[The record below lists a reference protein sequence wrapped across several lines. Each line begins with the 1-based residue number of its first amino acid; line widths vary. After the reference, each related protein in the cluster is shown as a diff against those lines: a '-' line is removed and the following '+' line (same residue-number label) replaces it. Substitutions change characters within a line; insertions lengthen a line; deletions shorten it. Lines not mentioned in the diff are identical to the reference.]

1 MTINLE
7 SYPSPDV
14 IETVEFERILA
25 DLQDE
30 LIRLFPAIGPTL
42 ALESALSNKLLQV
55 AAYRE
60 ILFRARVNDAAR
72 ANLLA
77 FATGAD
83 LEHLAAFYDVERLE
97 GEDDEAFRSRTVLAI
112 QARSPAGGANWYKAA
127 ARRADV
133 RIRDVAVYRED
144 FWPIIHVAILSREN
158 DGIPDAAMLDA
169 VRAIVTSDDVRPLND
184 TVVVEAAVQNRTNV
198 EANVWLL
205 PSAPLADLTP
215 LQDALRKAWTTETG
229 IGFDLV
235 PSWVEARLHMAG
247 VQRVEM
253 LSPSVPLVAAP
264 GTAIAIGE
272 IKLNY
277 MGRDY

>member
-14 IETVEFERILA
+14 IELIEFEQILA
-25 DLQDE
+25 DMQDE
-30 LIRLFPAIGPTL
+30 LIRLFPAIEPTF

-55 AAYRE
+55 AAFRE

-83 LEHLAAFYDVERLE
+83 LEHLAAFYDVEKLE

-169 VRAIVTSDDVRPLND
+169 VRTIVTSDDVRPLND
-184 TVVVEAAVQNRTNV
+184 TVVVEAAVQNRTDI

-253 LSPSVPLVAAP
+253 LSPSAPLVAAP

>member
-14 IETVEFERILA
+14 IETVAFEQILA
-25 DLQDE
+25 DMQDE
-30 LIRLFPAIGPTL
+30 LTRLFPAIAPTL
-42 ALESALSNKLLQV
+42 ALESALANKLLQV
-55 AAYRE
+55 ASFRE
-60 ILFRARVNDAAR
+60 MLFRARVNDAAR

-77 FATGAD
+77 FANNAD
-83 LEHLAAFYDVERLE
+83 LDHLASFYDVVRLV
-97 GEDDEAFRSRTVLAI
+97 GEDDEALRSRTILAI

-133 RIRDVAVYRED
+133 RIRDVAVYREE
-144 FWPIIHVAILSREN
+144 FWPIVHVAVLSREN
-158 DGIPDAAMLDA
+158 DGIPDQAMLDA
-169 VRAIVTSDDVRPLND
+169 VREIVTSDEVRPLND
-184 TVVVEAAVQNRTNV
+184 TVIVEAAVQNRTDI

-205 PSAPLADLTP
+205 PSAPLADMVP
-215 LQDALRKAWTTETG
+215 LQDALRKAWEIETG

-235 PSWVEARLHMAG
+235 PSWIEARLHISG

-253 LSPSVPLVAAP
+253 VNPVSPLVAEP

>member
-14 IETVEFERILA
+14 IETVAFEQILA
-25 DLQDE
+25 DMQDE
-30 LIRLFPAIGPTL
+30 LTRLFPAIAPTL
-42 ALESALSNKLLQV
+42 ALESALANKLLQV
-55 AAYRE
+55 ASFRE
-60 ILFRARVNDAAR
+60 MLFRARVNDAAR

-77 FATGAD
+77 FANNAD
-83 LEHLAAFYDVERLE
+83 LDHLASFYDVVRLE
-97 GEDDEAFRSRTVLAI
+97 GEDDEALRSRTILAI

-133 RIRDVAVYRED
+133 RIRDVAVYREE
-144 FWPIIHVAILSREN
+144 FWPIVHVAVLSREN
-158 DGIPDAAMLDA
+158 DGIPDQAMLDA
-169 VRAIVTSDDVRPLND
+169 VREIVTSDEVRPLND
-184 TVVVEAAVQNRTNV
+184 TVIVEAAVQNRTDI

-205 PSAPLADLTP
+205 PSAPLADMVP
-215 LQDALRKAWTTETG
+215 LQDALRKAWETETG

-235 PSWVEARLHMAG
+235 PSWIEARLHISG

-253 LSPSVPLVAAP
+253 VNPVSPLIAEP

>member
-14 IETVEFERILA
+14 IEAISFEQILA
-25 DLQDE
+25 EMQAE
-30 LIRLFPAIGPTL
+30 LIRIFPAIEPTL
-42 ALESALSNKLLQV
+42 ALESALANKLLQV
-55 AAYRE
+55 ADYRE
-60 ILFRARVNDAAR
+60 LLVRARINDAAK

-77 FATGAD
+77 FALGAD
-83 LEHLAAFYDVERLE
+83 LDHLAAFYDVVRLA
-97 GEDDEAFRSRTVLAI
+97 GEDDEAFRSRIVLAI

-144 FWPIIHVAILSREN
+144 FWPIIHVAVLSREN
-158 DGIPDAAMLDA
+158 NGIPDEAMLNA
-169 VRAIVTSDDVRPLND
+169 VTEIVTSDDVRPLND
-184 TVVVEAAVQNRTNV
+184 TVVVEAAVRNTSNI

-205 PSAPLADLTP
+205 PSAPLTDLTP
-215 LQDALRKAWTTETG
+215 LETALRKAWDTETA
-229 IGFDLV
+229 IGFDLA
-235 PSWVEARLHMAG
+235 PSWIEARLHLSG
-247 VQRVEM
+247 VQRIEM
-253 LSPSVPLVAAP
+253 VSPTVPLVAPP
-264 GTAIAIGE
+264 GTAIAIGD

>member
-14 IETVEFERILA
+14 IETVAFEQILA
-25 DLQDE
+25 EMQDE
-30 LIRLFPAIGPTL
+30 LTRLFPAIAPTL
-42 ALESALSNKLLQV
+42 ALESALANKLLQV
-55 AAYRE
+55 ASFRE
-60 ILFRARVNDAAR
+60 MLFRARVNDAAR

-77 FATGAD
+77 FANNAD
-83 LEHLAAFYDVERLE
+83 LDHLAAFYDVVRLE
-97 GEDDEAFRSRTVLAI
+97 GEDDEALRSRTILAI
-112 QARSPAGGANWYKAA
+112 QARSPAGGVNWYKAA

-133 RIRDVAVYRED
+133 RIRDIAVYREEIL
-144 FWPIIHVAILSREN
+144 PIVHVAVLSREN
-158 DGIPDAAMLDA
+158 DGIPDQEMLNA
-169 VRAIVTSDDVRPLND
+169 VREIVTSDEVRPLND
-184 TVVVEAAVQNRTNV
+184 TVIVEAAVQNRTDV

-205 PSAPLADLTP
+205 PSSPLADMAP
-215 LQDALRKAWTTETG
+215 LQDALRIAWETETG

-235 PSWVEARLHMAG
+235 PSWIEARLHVSG

-253 LSPSVPLVAAP
+253 VNPVSPLIAEP

>member
-14 IETVEFERILA
+14 IEPIEFEQILA
-25 DLQDE
+25 DMQDE
-30 LIRLFPAIGPTL
+30 LIRLFPAIEPTL

-55 AAYRE
+55 AAFRE
-60 ILFRARVNDAAR
+60 ILVRARVNDAAR

-83 LEHLAAFYDVERLE
+83 LEHLAAFYDVEKLE
-97 GEDDEAFRSRTVLAI
+97 GEDDEAFRSRTILAI

-169 VRAIVTSDDVRPLND
+169 VRTIVTSDDVRPLND
-184 TVVVEAAVQNRTNV
+184 TVVVEAAVQNRTDI

-253 LSPSVPLVAAP
+253 LNPSAPLVAAP
-264 GTAIAIGE
+264 GTAIAIGD

>member
-14 IETVEFERILA
+14 IETIAFEQILA
-25 DLQDE
+25 DMQNE
-30 LIRLFPAIGPTL
+30 LVRLFPAIGPTL
-42 ALESALSNKLLQV
+42 ALESALVNKLMQV
-55 AAYRE
+55 ASFRE
-60 ILFRARVNDAAR
+60 ALFRARVNDAAR

-77 FATGAD
+77 FANGSD
-83 LEHLAAFYDVERLE
+83 LDHLAAFYDVVRLQ
-97 GEDDEAFRSRTVLAI
+97 GEDDEALRSRTVLAI

-144 FWPIIHVAILSREN
+144 FWPIIHVAVLSRDN
-158 DGIPDAAMLDA
+158 DGIPDDAMLDA

-184 TVVVEAAVQNRTNV
+184 TVVVEAAVQTRTNV

-205 PSAPLADLTP
+205 PSAPIADMTP
-215 LQDALRKAWTTETG
+215 LQEALRKAWTTETG

-235 PSWVEARLHMAG
+235 PSWIEARLHVSG

-253 LSPSVPLVAAP
+253 LSPTAPLIAAP
-264 GTAIAIGE
+264 GTAIAIGD

>member
-14 IETVEFERILA
+14 IEPIEFEQIFA
-25 DLQDE
+25 DMQDE
-30 LIRLFPAIGPTL
+30 LIRLFPAIEPTL
-42 ALESALSNKLLQV
+42 ALESALANKLMQV
-55 AAYRE
+55 EAFRE
-60 ILFRARVNDAAR
+60 ILVRARVNDAAR

-77 FATGAD
+77 FANGAD
-83 LEHLAAFYDVERLE
+83 LDHLAAFYDVVRLE
-97 GEDDEAFRSRTVLAI
+97 GEEDEALRSRTVLAI

-133 RIRDVAVYRED
+133 RIRDVAVFRED
-144 FWPIIHVAILSREN
+144 FWPIIHVAILSSEN
-158 DGIPDAAMLDA
+158 DGIPDTAMLDA
-169 VRAIVTSDDVRPLND
+169 VRVIVTSDDVRPLND
-184 TVVVEAAVQNRTNV
+184 TVVVEAAVQNRTDV

-235 PSWVEARLHMAG
+235 PSWVEARLHVAG

-253 LSPSVPLVAAP
+253 LNPSAPLVAAP

>member
-14 IETVEFERILA
+14 IEPIEFEQILA
-25 DLQDE
+25 DMQDE
-30 LIRLFPAIGPTL
+30 LIRLFPAIEPTL
-42 ALESALSNKLLQV
+42 ALESALANKLLQV
-55 AAYRE
+55 AAFRE
-60 ILFRARVNDAAR
+60 ILVRARVNDAAR

-133 RIRDVAVYRED
+133 RIRDVAVFRED

-169 VRAIVTSDDVRPLND
+169 VREIVTSDDVRPLND
-184 TVVVEAAVQNRTNV
+184 TVVVEAAVQTRTNI

-205 PSAPLADLTP
+205 PSAPLPDLTP

-235 PSWVEARLHMAG
+235 PSWVEARLHVAG

-253 LSPSVPLVAAP
+253 LNPSDPLIAAP

>member
-14 IETVEFERILA
+14 IETIAFEQILA
-25 DLQDE
+25 DMQNE
-30 LIRLFPAIGPTL
+30 LIRLFPAIAPTL
-42 ALESALSNKLLQV
+42 ALESALANKLMQV
-55 AAYRE
+55 ASFRE
-60 ILFRARVNDAAR
+60 ALFRARVNDAAR

-77 FATGAD
+77 FANGAD
-83 LEHLAAFYDVERLE
+83 LDHLAAFYDVERLQS
-97 GEDDEAFRSRTVLAI
+97 EDDEALRSRTVLAI

-144 FWPIIHVAILSREN
+144 FWPIIHVAVLSRDN
-158 DGIPDAAMLDA
+158 DGIPDDAMLDA

-205 PSAPLADLTP
+205 PSAPIADMTP
-215 LQDALRKAWTTETG
+215 LQEALRKAWTTETG

-235 PSWVEARLHMAG
+235 PSWIEARLHVSG

-253 LSPSVPLVAAP
+253 VSPTAPLIAAP

>member
-14 IETVEFERILA
+14 IELIEFEQILA
-25 DLQDE
+25 DMQDE
-30 LIRLFPAIGPTL
+30 LIRLFPAIEPTL

-55 AAYRE
+55 AAFRE

-83 LEHLAAFYDVERLE
+83 LEHLAAFYDVEKLE

-169 VRAIVTSDDVRPLND
+169 VRTIVTSDDVRPLND
-184 TVVVEAAVQNRTNV
+184 TVVVEAAVQNRTDI

-253 LSPSVPLVAAP
+253 LSPSAPLVAAP